1 VKKVVIAVIIIVL
14 IAATCGFIWLRR
26 TGAVTDHNVASV
38 EAARDT
44 FVIKITE
51 PAEIKPKTART
62 ISAPF
67 TGKIAKM
74 IKEGSHVEPGDP
86 IVWFDT
92 TEIEKQLLDAEA
104 QLIVAE
110 NASEQ
115 KKANVALTFFKNEM
129 AIESA
134 SNELERS
141 RSQKELS
148 RIQVDKKRVLFENE
162 LASESDVQQ
171 AKLAL
176 ESATLN
182 VKKMMMNLR
191 KATEDYTAGKVIQQA
206 ELISAEATL
215 TRNKQTVERYREQMD
230 KAAIKAEAPG
240 IVVYAKEYRG
250 SGEYKRL
257 QEGDQV
263 WQNRAIA
270 ELPDF
275 SIMTAVLYV
284 KEVDLNRV
292 KVDQTATVRV
302 EAYPDMVLHGKVSN
316 VSQVA
321 GEQSPWQR
329 STEGASSFEVTV
341 LVEGTDPRIRPGMS
355 AIVDLIIDEVP
366 DSVYV
371 PQESVFEDGEDA
383 VVYVDTGRGYEKQPV
398 ELGARN
404 DNHVI
409 VTAGLD
415 GGERVCLRDPTRELG
430 RIGVP
435 ETEG

>member
-1 VKKVVIAVIIIVL
+1 VKKVVIAAIIIVL
-14 IAATCGFIWLRR
+14 IAATCTFIRLSR
-26 TGAVTDHNVASV
+26 TGAVTDHNVTTAEV
-38 EAARDT
+38 AQDT
-44 FVIKITE
+44 FVIKLTE

-74 IKEGSHVEPGDP
+74 IKEGSRVEPGDP

-134 SNELERS
+134 SNQLEQS
-141 RSQKELS
+141 RSQEELS

-176 ESATLN
+176 ESATLR
-182 VKKMMMNLR
+182 VKNMMMNLR

-206 ELISAEATL
+206 ELTSAEATL
-215 TRNKQTVERYREQMD
+215 TRSKQTVERYRDQMD
-230 KAAIKAEAPG
+230 KAAIKAETPG

-292 KVDQTATVRV
+292 KIDQTATVSV

-321 GEQSPWQR
+321 GQQSPWQR
-329 STEGASSFEVTV
+329 TTEGASSFEVTV

-383 VVYVDTGRGYEKQPV
+383 VVYVDTGRAYEKRSI

-415 GGERVCLRDPTRELG
+415 GGERVCLRDPTRELE
-430 RIGVP
+430 RMGVP